1 MLKSILFN
9 LFYNENKVNELKNRM
24 TFTNKVVFK
33 EIL

>member
-9 LFYNENKVNELKNRM
+9 LFHNENKDNELKNRM

-33 EIL
+33 GIL